1 VTLPLRGAAAG
12 GYRHFHEQLAD
23 LKGRLLAMGERA
35 EALVELAVDALLAR
49 DADAA
54 DAVVAGDRELDL
66 LEVEVEGTAVQ
77 LLALQQP
84 MARDL
89 RFLVGAIKVS
99 SDLERVGDHAV
110 NIAQGTRRLVE
121 DAYGADGG
129 AVLDPG
135 PELEEMA
142 RRARRML
149 ADALDAFTRGDGAL
163 GRAVCRADD
172 AVDALY
178 ESVSRGLVARMRAD
192 ARAVTP
198 SLELLLVSRNLERVA
213 DLATNIGEDAVYVAE
228 AKQIRHRAELLA
240 ADAAA
245 DAAADDAGAGV

>member
-1 VTLPLRGAAAG
+1 VTLPLRGTAAG

-35 EALVELAVDALLAR
+35 EALVEAAVEALLAR

-54 DAVVAGDRELDL
+54 DAVIAGDGELDQ
-66 LEVEVEGTAVQ
+66 LEMEIEGTAVQ

-89 RFLVGAIKVS
+89 RFLVSAIKVS

-110 NIAQGTRRLVE
+110 NIAQGTRRLAE
-121 DAYGADGG
+121 GAHALPSGSDPR
-129 AVLDPG
+129 PG

-149 ADALDAFTRGDGAL
+149 ADALDAFTRGDGTL

-178 ESVSRGLVARMRAD
+178 DTVYRDLVARMTAD
-192 ARAVTP
+192 PRTVPP
-198 SLELLLVSRNLERVA
+198 SLDLLLVSRNLERVA
-213 DLATNIGEDAVYVAE
+213 DLATNIAEDAVYVAE

-240 ADAAA
+240 ADAPNTGPTMRS
-245 DAAADDAGAGV
+245 DA

>member
-1 VTLPLRGAAAG
+1 
-12 GYRHFHEQLAD
+12 
-23 LKGRLLAMGERA
+23 MGERA
-35 EALVELAVDALLAR
+35 EALVELAADALLAR

-54 DAVVAGDRELDL
+54 AAVIAGDRELDA
-66 LEVEVEGTAVQ
+66 LELEVEGTAVQ

-110 NIAQGTRRLVE
+110 NIAQSTRRLAE
-121 DAYGADGG
+121 LAAGAG
-129 AVLDPG
+129 AAVPRPA
-135 PELEEMA
+135 PELEDMA

-163 GRAVCRADD
+163 GRRVCAADD

-178 ESVSRGLVARMRAD
+178 DSMFRILLTHMMAD
-192 ARAVTP
+192 ARTITP
-198 SLELLLVSRNLERVA
+198 ALELLLVSRNLERVA

-228 AKQIRHRAELLA
+228 AVQIRHGAERAAERA
-240 ADAAA
+240 AERG
-245 DAAADDAGAGV
+245 GAS